1 MNVVLGVGGGIAAYK
16 AAELSRLLQERGI
29 AVQVVMTA
37 SAQKF
42 ITPLTFAALTNRKV
56 ITDLFSDRGGD
67 EVLSSAVEHIRV
79 AQDNQLLV
87 IAPATADL
95 IAKMAHGHADD
106 FLTTLYLAFTGHVVI
121 APAMNTAMWN
131 HPAVSMNV
139 ETLRAR
145 GHVIVEPGEG
155 LLACGTTGPGRL
167 AEPIAIAQEVS
178 RLLFGP
184 KDLEGDVVLVT
195 AGPTEE
201 PIDPVRFIGNR
212 SSGKMGYAIAE
223 AALRRGARVIL
234 VSGPTHIPVPI
245 GVEFIPVGSA
255 MQMREAVLAKLDGVT
270 IVIKSAAVADYHVL
284 NASKQKIKKTAA
296 RLTLDLEPN
305 PDILAEVGRQKGDR
319 ILIGFAAETE
329 NMLAEAKRKMQAKHC
344 DMVVGNF
351 VNQPGTGF
359 GADENAVTLVLRT
372 GEVLEIEKAS
382 KREVAIRI
390 LDQIEKLRLPSPQF
404 NMGTA
409 RMFP

>member
-131 HPAVSMNV
+131 HPAVSRNV

-255 MQMREAVLAKLDGVT
+255 MEMREAVLAKLNGAT
-270 IVIKSAAVADYHVL
+270 IVIKAAAVADYHVL
-284 NASKQKIKKTAA
+284 NASTQKIKKTAA

-359 GADENAVTLVLRT
+359 GTDENAVTLVLRT

-382 KREVAIRI
+382 KREVAARI